1 MQRKGVRVQIGDPRS
16 MNSPSHFDQLL
27 QAAAAQPEPQRLLFV
42 FATAELPDEATPQ
55 QRRQFAAGGGGSL
68 APLMCVDKAP
78 ADIAGFD
85 ALVAESRQ
93 AGPPW
98 QVLFAAGLSGRS
110 GQPPSDSQ
118 VDQALQT
125 MVERVRG
132 GMVEGLLALDSSGGA
147 LRFV

>member
-1 MQRKGVRVQIGDPRS
+1 MD
-16 MNSPSHFDQLL
+16 NLSHFDQLL

-42 FATAELPDEATPQ
+42 FATADLPEDPTPAQ
-55 QRRQFAAGGGGSL
+55 CQRFAAGDGGAL

-78 ADIAGFD
+78 GELSGFH
-85 ALVAESRQ
+85 ALVVQSRE

-98 QVLFAAGLSGRS
+98 QVVFAAGLSGRN
-110 GQPPSDSQ
+110 GQPPSDAQ
-118 VDQALQT
+118 VGLALQK

-132 GMVEGLLALDSSGGA
+132 GMIDNLLAFDPSGEP